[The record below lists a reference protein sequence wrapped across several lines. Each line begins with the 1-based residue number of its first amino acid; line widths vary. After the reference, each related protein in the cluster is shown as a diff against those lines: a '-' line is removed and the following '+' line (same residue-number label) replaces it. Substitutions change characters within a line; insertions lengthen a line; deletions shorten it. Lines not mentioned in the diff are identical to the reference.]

1 MVRVTVLGS
10 GDAFGSGGRF
20 HTAHLVEAPGA
31 TFLLDCGPTI
41 LQSLK
46 RVGFD
51 PGALD
56 FALISHLH
64 GDHFGGVPFLLME
77 YRYVTPRTRPFT
89 IAGPAGIG
97 GGVDRLFAAL
107 YQRIAATESPF
118 PVLYQ
123 VLPGGQ
129 GSQTL
134 QGVQIEAIVVPHVE
148 DLTCFAYRVTVGG
161 KTILFSGDSAW
172 TDEFLEL
179 ARGAD
184 LFLCECSSF
193 ETRMP
198 IHIAYPDVAAQAQ
211 ALDCKRLVLTHLGQ
225 EMLDH
230 AGQISLECAH
240 DGMTIEL

>member
-20 HTAHLVEAPGA
+20 HSAHLVEAPGA

-46 RVGFD
+46 RFGFD
-51 PGALD
+51 PQSLD

-77 YRYVTPRTRPFT
+77 YRYVNPRTRPFT

-97 GGVDRLFAAL
+97 VGVDRLFAAL

-118 PVLYQ
+118 PVVYQ

-134 QGVQIEAIVVPHVE
+134 QGVQIETIVVPHVD

-172 TDEFLEL
+172 TDKFLEL

-184 LFLCECSSF
+184 LFQPVLCA
-193 ETRMP
+193 TR
-198 IHIAYPDVAAQAQ
+198 AS
-211 ALDCKRLVLTHLGQ
+211 
-225 EMLDH
+225 
-230 AGQISLECAH
+230 AGSPAGIISLNCCSCSTSTMA
-240 DGMTIEL
+240 LSPS